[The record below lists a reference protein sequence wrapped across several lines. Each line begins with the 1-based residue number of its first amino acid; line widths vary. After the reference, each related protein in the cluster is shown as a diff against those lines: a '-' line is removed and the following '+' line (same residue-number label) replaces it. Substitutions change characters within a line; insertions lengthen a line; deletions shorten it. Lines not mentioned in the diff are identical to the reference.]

1 MTEQTSR
8 PRTAGPPPLVE
19 PSAWHEIELEVN
31 GEQVRGQ
38 VESRLLLVDF
48 LRHRLALTGTHVGC
62 EQGSCGACTILI
74 DGQAARSC
82 LTFAVQADGARI
94 RTVESL
100 APHGAPLNRLQQAFH
115 EEHGLQCGFC
125 TPGMLMTCRALLD
138 KNPDPTEGEIR
149 EAISG
154 QICRCTG
161 YTTIVRSIQ
170 WAADHRAGEATEPE
184 PAGDFDAEVQEDKT
198 RGAEGAPMTVEE
210 HATTGS
216 KS

>member
-125 TPGMLMTCRALLD
+125 TPGFLMSLTSLEELGEQVDEESIEEQLD
-138 KNPDPTEGEIR
+138 GNL
-149 EAISG
+149 
-154 QICRCTG
+154 CRCTG
-161 YTTIVRSIQ
+161 YVNIKK
-170 WAADHRAGEATEPE
+170 AAHKALLGAA
-184 PAGDFDAEVQEDKT
+184 PASVVVADE
-198 RGAEGAPMTVEE
+198 EGAP
-210 HATTGS
+210 
-216 KS
+216 